1 VTEMLAKREIRRIQD
16 EIRRVLVD
24 VWDPIGIKGVTNARD
39 EYDAYIGGVFHILN
53 KRGSEEEL
61 SAYLWKVIEERI
73 HVHPAR
79 GATQEAAKALLRI
92 RIE

>member
-1 VTEMLAKREIRRIQD
+1 MIKMLAKKEIRRIQD

-24 VWDPIGIKGVTNARD
+24 VWDPIRIKDVSNAQD

-53 KRGSEEEL
+53 RGGTEEEL
-61 SAYLWKVIEERI
+61 SAYLWQVIEEKI
-73 HVHPAR
+73 HIHPPS
-79 GATQEAAKALLRI
+79 GATQEAAKALRRI